1 MVNITPYVHI
11 LKSFIL
17 CIFLIHQSNFSIA
30 YKKVDKR
37 LTFSNIE
44 VPHLQ
49 LYVC

>member
-1 MVNITPYVHI
+1 MVHITPHVHI

-17 CIFLIHQSNFSIA
+17 CIFLILQSNFPVA

-44 VPHLQ
+44 VPHL
-49 LYVC
+49 